1 MKKKMIVLLTAVM
14 LFTTALSGTFVYGCT
29 PEIDPIVSTSWLQ
42 NNMNLQ
48 NLVIVDIRTA
58 EEYEAGHVINSVS
71 IPFVVPFSAWI
82 TMKDDLLL
90 ELPEKDELFS
100 MLGSFGITENSNVV
114 IVGGTA
120 DPYAI
125 CAAPRVADTLI
136 YAGVENVS
144 ILDGGYEKWA
154 SEGRSVTT
162 ESPAVTAKVFKGNK
176 IDKNMFVSIDYV
188 EKKIG
193 KSIIIDARD
202 AEVYYGEIIEPYAQK
217 PGHIPTAKS
226 LPAPLMWNEDGTYK
240 STSELKQLVQGIA
253 NENDHII
260 VYCGVGGYASAWWF
274 VLTEVLG
281 YKNVTFYDG
290 SAQEWSIYNDMVID

>member
-1 MKKKMIVLLTAVM
+1 MKKKMIVLLTVVM
-14 LFTTALSGTFVYGCT
+14 LFTTLLSGTFVYGCT
-29 PEIDPIVSTSWLQ
+29 PKIDPIVSTSWLQ

-48 NLVIVDIRTA
+48 DLVIVDIRTT
-58 EEYEAGHVINSVS
+58 EEYEVGHVTDSVS

-90 ELPEKDELFS
+90 ELPEKNELFS
-100 MLGSFGITENSNVV
+100 MLGSFGITKSSNVV

-136 YAGVENVS
+136 YAGVKNVA

-154 SEGRSVTT
+154 SEGKPVNT
-162 ESPAVTAKVFKGNK
+162 EAPAVTEKAFDGKL
-176 IDKNMFVSIDYV
+176 DKKMFVSIDYV

-193 KSIIIDARD
+193 KSVIIDARD
-202 AEVYYGEIIEPYAQK
+202 TEVYYGEVIEPYAQK
-217 PGHIPTAKS
+217 AGHIATAKS
-226 LPAPLMWNEDGTYK
+226 LPAPSMWNEDGTYK
-240 STSELKQLVQGIA
+240 SISELKQLAQGIA
-253 NENDHII
+253 NKNDHII

-281 YKNVTFYDG
+281 YKNVKFYDG
-290 SAQEWSIYNDMVID
+290 SAQEWVIYNDMVID